1 MKSNGLKLKREEIK
15 TRHHKKILQEESGN
29 RVTAQRGTGVIPRD
43 CQKQITGKPSRKSS
57 VAPISIIYG
66 TSWLEKNI

>member
-29 RVTAQRGTGVIPRD
+29 RVTAQRGILESYTRD
-43 CQKQITGKPSRKSS
+43 CQKDNRK
-57 VAPISIIYG
+57 
-66 TSWLEKNI
+66 T